1 MLDTNSHFWCWRG
14 RIIWRILA
22 CGDGEP
28 PCFVSPGWI
37 INLVQFGHARLL
49 GYHRSNR
56 NITQLAEEVRPDCP
70 HITQQWICLN
80 WSISMIN
87 SLPNSSSWS
96 NKEKHLERKNIKPF
110 QLYFSSFST
119 NTVRAAMNSF
129 KISIFSW
136 HFNYKRCVFVPL
148 CVLLC
153 VPIKFFQ
160 ESCWS
165 FNIFV
170 RLV

>member
-1 MLDTNSHFWCWRG
+1 MLERRG

-22 CGDGEP
+22 CGDVEP

-56 NITQLAEEVRPDCP
+56 NITRLRRTDLTDLTVLAQ
-70 HITQQWICLN
+70 HWICLN

-96 NKEKHLERKNIKPF
+96 NKEKHLERKNIKQF
-110 QLYFSSFST
+110 QLYLSSFST
-119 NTVRAAMNSF
+119 NRERELLFT
-129 KISIFSW
+129 W
-136 HFNYKRCVFVPL
+136 HFNYKRRVFLPSSLSVY
-148 CVLLC
+148 
-153 VPIKFFQ
+153 FSAFQ
-160 ESCWS
+160 LNFSKKVVEVST
-165 FNIFV
+165 F
-170 RLV
+170 L